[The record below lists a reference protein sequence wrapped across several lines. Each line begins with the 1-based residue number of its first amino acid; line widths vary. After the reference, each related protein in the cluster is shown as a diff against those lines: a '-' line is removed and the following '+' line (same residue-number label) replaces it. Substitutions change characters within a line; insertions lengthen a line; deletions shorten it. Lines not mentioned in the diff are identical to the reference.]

1 MRGLMHLGGL
11 ILACAGCAL
20 ATTPAAAQGSY
31 SQFDESATAALAR
44 YVRNLAA
51 DPTDFTSLIGAG
63 RAALVLG
70 DAEAAA
76 GFFARADA
84 VNPNSPL
91 PQAGMGGVS
100 VLKDNPQAALPYFER
115 AVQLGATLAT
125 IGCDR
130 GLAYDLLGDQGKAQA
145 DYRAAMNGPDHEE
158 ARRRL
163 ALSLAISGN
172 RAAALA
178 MLSPLMAKR
187 DPGAERARAFVLA
200 LDGNPAGAL
209 AAINAAMPGSSDRL
223 APFLQRLS
231 SLSPGQKAAAI
242 NLGIFPDSTA
252 YAYSAPATATPAVAA
267 ASNPTADRLA
277 SIDAM
282 LNSAPPPARQQA
294 PAQPV
299 QRQWAPAQ
307 AVQVSYAPPSV
318 PASVRQRPTRSERQV
333 WLQLASGT
341 PEGLSAKYRRLKG
354 QDRDLFS
361 GITPYLA
368 SNGNEAL
375 LLIGP
380 FRGASDADFFAE
392 DLETLG
398 VHSSKYINSQTDRI
412 APLAAE

>member
-1 MRGLMHLGGL
+1 
-11 ILACAGCAL
+11 
-20 ATTPAAAQGSY
+20 
-31 SQFDESATAALAR
+31 
-44 YVRNLAA
+44 
-51 DPTDFTSLIGAG
+51 
-63 RAALVLG
+63 
-70 DAEAAA
+70 
-76 GFFARADA
+76 
-84 VNPNSPL
+84 
-91 PQAGMGGVS
+91 MGGVS
-100 VLKDNPQAALPYFER
+100 VLKDDPQGALPYFER

-125 IGCDR
+125 LGCDP
-130 GLAYDLLGDQGKAQA
+130 GLAYDLLGRQAEAQA
-145 DYRAAMNGPDHEE
+145 DYRAAMSGPDRDE

-172 RAAALA
+172 RAAALQT
-178 MLSPLMAKR
+178 LSPLMAKR

-231 SLSPGQKAAAI
+231 SLSAGQKAAAI
-242 NLGIFPDSTA
+242 NLGIFPDSVT
-252 YAYSAPATATPAVAA
+252 YAYSAPATPTPAIAT

-282 LNSAPPPARQQA
+282 LNPSPPVVQA
-294 PAQPV
+294 PAQSV
-299 QRQWAPAQ
+299 QRQWRPAQ
-307 AVQVSYAPPSV
+307 TVQVSYARPSQ
-318 PASVRQRPTRSERQV
+318 PTSVHRQPTRSARQV

-341 PEGLSAKYRRLKG
+341 PEGLSAKYRRLRG
-354 QDRDLFS
+354 QDRELFN

-368 SNGNEAL
+368 NSGKEAL

-380 FRGASDADFFAE
+380 FKGPSDADFFAE

>member
-1 MRGLMHLGGL
+1 
-11 ILACAGCAL
+11 
-20 ATTPAAAQGSY
+20 
-31 SQFDESATAALAR
+31 
-44 YVRNLAA
+44 
-51 DPTDFTSLIGAG
+51 
-63 RAALVLG
+63 
-70 DAEAAA
+70 
-76 GFFARADA
+76 
-84 VNPNSPL
+84 
-91 PQAGMGGVS
+91 
-100 VLKDNPQAALPYFER
+100 
-115 AVQLGATLAT
+115 
-125 IGCDR
+125 
-130 GLAYDLLGDQGKAQA
+130 
-145 DYRAAMNGPDHEE
+145 
-158 ARRRL
+158 
-163 ALSLAISGN
+163 
-172 RAAALA
+172 
-178 MLSPLMAKR
+178 
-187 DPGAERARAFVLA
+187 
-200 LDGNPAGAL
+200 
-209 AAINAAMPGSSDRL
+209 MPGSSDRL